1 MKVGA
6 VDMNKWQIIPRILF
20 SQKAFFLA
28 VLIAF
33 LAAAPLFSANITVPS
48 LEIYSWARNDGTGFA
63 LDSYG
68 NMELQLDGGYKFGG
82 AMKFDFIT
90 STGSSL
96 ETAAFND
103 ALAFKSVSITLRDLF
118 NIPLDFTYFIGQG
131 DTFGTGELFT
141 TYFGTALL
149 GSRYTSY
156 LHFPTVTGREFNF
169 YEGIHTIYGTG
180 GKFEFAPAEKNWLLS
195 LYIYQDSAPVFLD
208 TAASPVVFSSRQ
220 GSLDIRAAFNLE
232 KFRLEAFLGATLPTS
247 DSAIGYIRSGLF
259 FHAGTEKIEFLAEL
273 GMPRWRPLDDA
284 FGLDL
289 FYLLLE
295 QKVHFG
301 SISIVPT
308 FFWRPGY
315 YQQDVTGEEAMDI
328 NLDLQFHGKEESMVS
343 GGVEGNFVYQ
353 TTPTSEMIA
362 KAIPYIRLS
371 TPGVIYKAQINTKVW
386 PFDLTDM
393 SDMFAVFLSIEA
405 AF

>member
-1 MKVGA
+1 MNDKQMIHGA
-6 VDMNKWQIIPRILF
+6 LF
-20 SQKAFFLA
+20 FKKALFLA
-28 VLIAF
+28 ILIVL
-33 LAAAPLFSANITVPS
+33 LSAAPLFSANITVPC
-48 LEIYSWARNDGTGFA
+48 LQIYSWARNDGTGFA

-68 NMELQLDGGYKFGG
+68 NMDLQLDGGYKFGG
-82 AMKFDFIT
+82 AVKFDFT
-90 STGSSL
+90 SSSL

-103 ALAFKSVSITLRDLF
+103 MLAFKSVSITLRDLF

-141 TYFGTALL
+141 TYFGTPPL

-156 LHFPTVTGREFNF
+156 LHFPTAADFNF

-180 GKFEFAPAEKNWLLS
+180 GKFEFAPAEENWLLS
-195 LYIYQDSAPVFLD
+195 LYIYQDSAPAFLTD
-208 TAASPVVFSSRQ
+208 PALPPVVFSSRQ
-220 GSLDIRAAFNLE
+220 GSLDIRTTFNLE
-232 KFRLEAFLGATLPTS
+232 KIRVEAFLGATFPTS

-259 FHAGTEKIEFLAEL
+259 LHAGTDKVEFLAQL

-284 FGLDL
+284 FALDL
-289 FYLLLE
+289 FYLLVE
-295 QKVHFG
+295 QRAHFE
-301 SISIVPT
+301 SVSFVQT

-315 YQQDVTGEEAMDI
+315 YQQEPTGQEAMDI
-328 NLDLQFHGKEESMVS
+328 NLDLQFHGKEGSLVS

-353 TTPTSEMIA
+353 TAPTSETIV
-362 KAIPYIRLS
+362 KVIPYIQLS
-371 TPGVIYKAQINTKVW
+371 TPGVAYRARAQVNTRIW

>member
-6 VDMNKWQIIPRILF
+6 VDMNSRQLIHRGLF
-20 SQKAFFLA
+20 SKKAFFLA
-28 VLIAF
+28 ILIVF
-33 LAAAPLFSANITVPS
+33 LTAAPLFSANITVPS

-68 NMELQLDGGYKFGG
+68 DIELQLDGGYKFGG
-82 AMKFDFIT
+82 AIKFDFT
-90 STGSSL
+90 SSSL

-103 ALAFKSVSITLRDLF
+103 MLAFKSVSITLRDLL

-141 TYFGTALL
+141 TYFGTPLL

-156 LHFPTVTGREFNF
+156 LHFPTLTGRKFNF

-180 GKFEFAPAEKNWLLS
+180 GKFEFAPPEKNWLLS
-195 LYIYQDSAPVFLD
+195 LYIYQDSAPAFLD
-208 TAASPVVFSSRQ
+208 TGVDPVVFSSRQ
-220 GSLDIRAAFNLE
+220 ASLDIRTAFSLE
-232 KFRLEAFLGATLPTS
+232 KFRLETFVGVTLPTS

-259 FHAGTEKIEFLAEL
+259 FHAGTDKVEFLAEL
-273 GMPRWRPLDDA
+273 GIPRWRPLDDA

-295 QKVHFG
+295 QRVHFG

-315 YQQDVTGEEAMDI
+315 YQQEATGEEAMDI
-328 NLDLQFHGKEESMVS
+328 NLDIQFHGKEESVVS

-353 TTPTSEMIA
+353 TVPTNEMIV
-362 KAIPYIRLS
+362 KAIPYIQLS
-371 TPGVIYKAQINTKVW
+371 TPGVVYKAQINTKIW

-393 SDMFAVFLSIEA
+393 SDMFAMFLSIQA

>member
-6 VDMNKWQIIPRILF
+6 VYMNNKQMIHTGLF
-20 SQKAFFLA
+20 FKKALFLA
-28 VLIAF
+28 ILIVL
-33 LAAAPLFSANITVPS
+33 LTAAPLFSANITVPS
-48 LEIYSWARNDGTGFA
+48 LQIYSWAGNDGGFA

-68 NMELQLDGGYKFGG
+68 SMELQLDGGYKFGG
-82 AMKFDFIT
+82 AMKFDFT
-90 STGSSL
+90 SSSL

-103 ALAFKSVSITLRDLF
+103 MLAFKSVSITLRDLF

-141 TYFGTALL
+141 TYFGTPLL
-149 GSRYTSY
+149 GSRYTSF
-156 LHFPTVTGREFNF
+156 LHFPTITGKKFNF
-169 YEGIHTIYGTG
+169 YNGIHTIYGTG

-195 LYIYQDSAPVFLD
+195 LYIYQDSAPVFL
-208 TAASPVVFSSRQ
+208 TGAPPAVVFNSRQ
-220 GSLDIRAAFNLE
+220 GSLDIRTAFNLE
-232 KFRLEAFLGATLPTS
+232 KVRVEAFLGATFPTS

-259 FHAGTEKIEFLAEL
+259 LHAGTDKVEFLAEL

-295 QKVHFG
+295 QRVHFG
-301 SISIVPT
+301 KLSIVPT

-315 YQQDVTGEEAMDI
+315 YQQEATLEEAMDI
-328 NLDLQFHGKEESMVS
+328 NLDLQFHGKEKSLIS
-343 GGVEGNFVYQ
+343 GGIEGNFVYQ
-353 TTPTSEMIA
+353 TAPFSDMTA
-362 KAIPYIRLS
+362 KAIPYIQLS
-371 TPGVIYKAQINTKVW
+371 TPGVVYKAQVNTKVW

>member
-1 MKVGA
+1 
-6 VDMNKWQIIPRILF
+6 MNNRQLIHRGLF
-20 SQKAFFLA
+20 SKKAFFLA
-28 VLIAF
+28 LLIVF
-33 LAAAPLFSANITVPS
+33 LTAVPLFSANITVPS
-48 LEIYSWARNDGTGFA
+48 LEIYSWARNAGAGFA

-68 NMELQLDGGYKFGG
+68 DIELQLDGGYKFGG
-82 AMKFDFIT
+82 AIKFDFT
-90 STGSSL
+90 SSTGSSL

-103 ALAFKSVSITLRDLF
+103 MLAFKSVSVTLRDLF

-141 TYFGTALL
+141 TYFGTPLL

-156 LHFPTVTGREFNF
+156 LHFPTATDFNF

-180 GKFEFAPAEKNWLLS
+180 GKFEFAPTEKNWLLS

-208 TAASPVVFSSRQ
+208 TAVDPVVFSSRQ
-220 GSLDIRAAFNLE
+220 GSLDIRTAFNLE
-232 KFRLEAFLGATLPTS
+232 KFRLEAFVGTTFPTS

-259 FHAGTEKIEFLAEL
+259 FHAGTDKVEFLAEL
-273 GMPRWRPLDDA
+273 GIPRWRPLDDA
-284 FGLDL
+284 FDLNL

-295 QKVHFG
+295 QRVHFG
-301 SISIVPT
+301 SFSIVPT

-328 NLDLQFHGKEESMVS
+328 NLDLQFHAKEESLVS
-343 GGVEGNFVYQ
+343 GGVEVNFVYQ
-353 TTPTSEMIA
+353 TAPTSEMIA
-362 KAIPYIRLS
+362 KAIPYIQFS
-371 TPGVIYKAQINTKVW
+371 TPGVVYKAQVNTKVW

-393 SDMFAVFLSIEA
+393 SDMFAVFLSIQA